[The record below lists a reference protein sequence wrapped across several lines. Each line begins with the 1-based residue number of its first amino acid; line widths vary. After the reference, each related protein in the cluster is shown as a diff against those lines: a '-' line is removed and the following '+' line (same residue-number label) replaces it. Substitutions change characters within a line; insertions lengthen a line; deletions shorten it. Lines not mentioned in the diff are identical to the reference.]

1 MRNRPIRPTIAD
13 VAKQACLSVS
23 TVDRVL
29 NARAPVSD
37 KTANR
42 VFEAAQALGYD
53 TRNAASQ
60 DQNSEN
66 LTPCRLGFLLQNPEQ
81 VFYSHLSLE
90 LENAVRIRCALQGR
104 SASTPVA
111 SARIDFIT
119 DTSPQAIAAQ
129 IQDLARHCD
138 VLALVCYEH
147 PGILRAIESA
157 EARGVRIFALLSP
170 LGPHPLRP
178 YIGLNN
184 RKVGRTAAWA
194 ITHLGNRR
202 GTVGIFVG
210 SHRFVGH
217 ELREMGFR
225 SYCREHAPEI
235 KVLEPLVSLDDPAIA
250 CRGTEALLSTHADL
264 CGIYVAGGG
273 MEGVI
278 RALRD
283 AQLDRPLCVIT
294 QEMTPDSHQALI
306 DQVITLVVAT
316 PLRQL
321 ATDTV
326 AQMISA
332 AHKGGPN
339 TSTTLSL
346 PLELPFVLYTAENC

>member
-1 MRNRPIRPTIAD
+1 MKNRPARPTLADIAQ
-13 VAKQACLSVS
+13 QAGLSVS

-37 KTANR
+37 KTAKR
-42 VFEAAQALGYD
+42 VFEAARALGY
-53 TRNAASQ
+53 RIPAATAPEQS
-60 DQNSEN
+60 
-66 LTPCRLGFLLQNPEQ
+66 LAHAKPCRLGFLLQNPEQ
-81 VFYSHLSLE
+81 AFYQQLSLE
-90 LENAVRIRCALQGR
+90 LENVVRTKCALHANAQHN
-104 SASTPVA
+104 AVA
-111 SARIDFIT
+111 SIHVDFIS
-119 DTSPQAIAAQ
+119 DNAPQAIAAQ
-129 IQDLARHCD
+129 IKNLAHHCD
-138 VLALVCYEH
+138 ALALTCYEH
-147 PGILRAIESA
+147 PGILQAIESA

-170 LGPHPLRP
+170 LGAHILRP
-178 YIGLNN
+178 YIGLDN
-184 RKVGRTAAWA
+184 RKVGRTAGWA
-194 ITHLGNRR
+194 MTHLGRR
-202 GTVGIFVG
+202 SGQVGIFVG
-210 SHRFVGH
+210 RHSFVGH

-235 KVLEPLVSLDDPAIA
+235 EVLDPLASLDNPEIA
-250 CRGTEALLSTHADL
+250 YRSTTGLLATHSDL

-283 AQLDRPLCVIT
+283 TQLSQPLCVIT
-294 QEMTPDSHQALI
+294 QEMTPESRQALI

-332 AHKGGPN
+332 LNKDRPDTAAP
-339 TSTTLSL
+339 
-346 PLELPFVLYTAENC
+346 PVQPPALPFVLYTAENC